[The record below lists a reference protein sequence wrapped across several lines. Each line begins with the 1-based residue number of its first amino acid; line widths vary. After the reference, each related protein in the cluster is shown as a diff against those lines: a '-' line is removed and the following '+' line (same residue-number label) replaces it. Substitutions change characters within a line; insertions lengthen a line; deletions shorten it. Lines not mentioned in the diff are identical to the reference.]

1 MLGFFFEKNIAILLI
16 LTIYIISIY
25 LLIIEDIIMKN
36 FKKIILGFGAI
47 FLFGT
52 GINSIPTPNAVEPAF
67 DDKDEPTYVI
77 KYGKG
82 DRIDQ
87 ATGNPLNLIQIT
99 CKGIGVDQASD
110 SSMDECRADDSLVE
124 YQYGW
129 MDFATYKGWRAY
141 HAECHVCHGPDAMG
155 STYAPSLMTSL
166 NEGLSFDDFYAVIM
180 NGRGEAEGAQKGNVM
195 PAFGAN
201 TNVAPHVE
209 DMYRYVKARAD
220 DKIRRGV
227 RLPKL
232 PKWKEPE

>member
-1 MLGFFFEKNIAILLI
+1 MNDFLKNMILPAFI
-16 LTIYIISIY
+16 VMFMSTSVY
-25 LLIIEDIIMKN
+25 
-36 FKKIILGFGAI
+36 
-47 FLFGT
+47 
-52 GINSIPTPNAVEPAF
+52 SIPKPKAVAPQF
-67 DDKDEPTYVI
+67 DENDDPTYFVT
-77 KYGKG
+77 YGKG

-87 ATGNPLNLIQIT
+87 ATNKPMNLIQIY
-99 CKGIGVDQASD
+99 CQGVAVDYATENQMDQCRD
-110 SSMDECRADDSLVE
+110 DEKLVE
-124 YQYGW
+124 MKYGW

-155 STYAPSLMTSL
+155 STYAPSLMTSI